1 MDNGSNIWSKTREM
15 RERQTHIL
23 SKPIKLYLIS
33 QQVNLI
39 WHKMMLR
46 ATSEN
51 SIINTLHLSFLQPP
65 KQKNKSF
72 PHLSRPAVV
81 TSYATY
87 TESRDTLMKA
97 VCDVTQ
103 TAHACEGA
111 CWPPL
116 FTSVRPH
123 LQVCKTRLCTQT
135 LNVLWKEPRYAST
148 IFPVVCAQV
157 RLGVYQGL
165 NPSSTVAGTPQNSVV
180 TAGRRGRKDQL

>member
-1 MDNGSNIWSKTREM
+1 
-15 RERQTHIL
+15 
-23 SKPIKLYLIS
+23 
-33 QQVNLI
+33 
-39 WHKMMLR
+39 MLR

-51 SIINTLHLSFLQPP
+51 SIINTLHFSFLQPP
-65 KQKNKSF
+65 KQKNKSI

-87 TESRDTLMKA
+87 TEARDTLTRA

-103 TAHACEGA
+103 TARACEGA

-116 FTSVRPH
+116 FTPLRPH
-123 LQVCKTRLCTQT
+123 LQVCRLHVCETRPCTQT
-135 LNVLWKEPRYAST
+135 LDVLWKEPRHAST
-148 IFPVVCAQV
+148 IFPAVCAQV

-165 NPSSTVAGTPQNSVV
+165 NLSSTVAGTPQNSVD